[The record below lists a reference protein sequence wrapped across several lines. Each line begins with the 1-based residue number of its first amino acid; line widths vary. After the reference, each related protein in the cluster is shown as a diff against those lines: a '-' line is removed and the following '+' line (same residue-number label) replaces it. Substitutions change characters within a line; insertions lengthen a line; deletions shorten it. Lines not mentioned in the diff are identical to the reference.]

1 MTNGARNAAFESEK
15 SAVALC
21 PSIFL
26 FLNGVP
32 DILMSGFFLHI
43 YQLAQ
48 IFPLRIITS
57 CLSIAFML
65 SLKQKTK
72 ESMMYK
78 IEFYENQ
85 HGESEVWDFLE
96 ALRVKSQSSK
106 DARIQYNQIIFYIDL
121 LAKNGTNLPVNITK
135 HLEEDIWELHP
146 GNNRVFYFYYDE
158 SQYVLL
164 HHFRKK
170 SQKTPKREI
179 ARAKAERN
187 DYIRQKEAKQ

>member
-1 MTNGARNAAFESEK
+1 
-15 SAVALC
+15 
-21 PSIFL
+21 
-26 FLNGVP
+26 
-32 DILMSGFFLHI
+32 
-43 YQLAQ
+43 
-48 IFPLRIITS
+48 
-57 CLSIAFML
+57 
-65 SLKQKTK
+65 
-72 ESMMYK
+72 MYK

-96 ALRVKSQSSK
+96 ALRVKSKNSK

-135 HLEEDIWELHP
+135 HLEEDIWELRP

-179 ARAKAERN
+179 THAKAERD
-187 DYIRQKEAKQ
+187 DYIRQKEAEQ

>member
-1 MTNGARNAAFESEK
+1 
-15 SAVALC
+15 
-21 PSIFL
+21 
-26 FLNGVP
+26 
-32 DILMSGFFLHI
+32 
-43 YQLAQ
+43 
-48 IFPLRIITS
+48 
-57 CLSIAFML
+57 
-65 SLKQKTK
+65 
-72 ESMMYK
+72 MYK
-78 IEFYENQ
+78 IEFYENKR
-85 HGESEVWDFLE
+85 GESEVWDFLE
-96 ALRVKSQSSK
+96 ALREKSQSSK

-135 HLEEDIWELHP
+135 HLEEDIWELRP

-179 ARAKAERN
+179 TRAKAERD